1 MPWKMVAVPIDP
13 RFEAPRYERRWFYD
27 PPTLEELNQQEI
39 QRWKNSPEGLK
50 FAQEESLRR
59 QVEFISLCNF
69 INTERAKVIKTF
81 KRLAGEFCEN
91 VIDKGDL
98 NPGLE
103 ERQAFINSVL
113 TFMVE
118 GSNVGRFAKP
128 IFDNAL
134 NGTPIEPLG
143 VLLGFGVRENP
154 RATWEFW
161 LKKNP
166 SKNLPAFYDPNYF
179 PPPEIPLPGDEPL
192 PLRLRGASPFAL
204 REANRTPVERIRLK
218 HQQEKGMGIK
228 EAIKEQND
236 FNYSAI
242 SDPPLAKADFRRG
255 YFEQWSRFH
264 KFIVQSIA
272 ARLFDPI
279 DDAAKLE
286 LRKIYTDQYSRWK
299 KLDPVAAIN
308 FHKLDWRRELLITG
322 NQPLDLPDGKTIAT
336 ILNKHIFD
344 PLRQAGIDP
353 STTVPI
359 EAQAQLRFF
368 NETGLT
374 RQPGML
380 RIIGR

>member
-1 MPWKMVAVPIDP
+1 MANPYTNRDH
-13 RFEAPRYERRWFYD
+13 
-27 PPTLEELNQQEI
+27 PPDNSGDWI
-39 QRWKNSPEGLK
+39 WINNGDKNSNPQWVKQRPSWGWD
-50 FAQEESLRR
+50 FIDFIEESWHDLIHGPDDSSS
-59 QVEFISLCNF
+59 QDFVKKAEVED
-69 INTERAKVIKTF
+69 
-81 KRLAGEFCEN
+81 EF
-91 VIDKGDL
+91 
-98 NPGLE
+98 
-103 ERQAFINSVL
+103 R
-113 TFMVE
+113 
-118 GSNVGRFAKP
+118 
-128 IFDNAL
+128 
-134 NGTPIEPLG
+134 
-143 VLLGFGVRENP
+143 GF
-154 RATWEFW
+154 
-161 LKKNP
+161 
-166 SKNLPAFYDPNYF
+166 
-179 PPPEIPLPGDEPL
+179 
-192 PLRLRGASPFAL
+192 PLRPMGTSPFAL

-218 HQQEKGMGIK
+218 HQQEKGLGAN
-228 EAIKEQND
+228 EALKEQND

-264 KFIVQSIA
+264 KFNVQSIA

-279 DDAAKLE
+279 DEEAKLE

-308 FHKLDWRRELLITG
+308 WRKLKSRNELLITD

-336 ILNKHIFD
+336 TLNKHIFD